1 MIQIALVSFETRA
14 VCVCRDPIGKT
25 GIGHRRYAYSDVLSR
40 TRLEPPIPLSQSTSR
55 RSGLSRIAARRIGE
69 VSGHVRRPPQS
80 TQGVQREWGNRRP
93 CSEWI
98 RVERSPTWRPPRS
111 SGAFST
117 RHRDRVS
124 IPTPSRPPPTPP
136 FRTASGAAC
145 RADEGIQR
153 PCGHPSGEL
162 LALRRD
168 GGKFASGL
176 SGARAGS
183 RRTQTPSPGPASFNA
198 VSEARGWRVTR
209 FEGRNGERASPPLA
223 PCAVRRSEDAHTVE
237 TTEGPGMNAFP
248 TPLLVCLCRSAV
260 RRSKPT
266 SPISRTRFSR
276 PQVLC
281 Q

>member
-55 RSGLSRIAARRIGE
+55 RSGLSRIAARRVEKFRVTPADRCRAPRGF
-69 VSGHVRRPPQS
+69 
-80 TQGVQREWGNRRP
+80 QREWGNRRP
-93 CSEWI
+93 CSERI

-124 IPTPSRPPPTPP
+124 IPTPSRPPTRPPAPP

-248 TPLLVCLCRSAV
+248 TPLLACL
-260 RRSKPT
+260 
-266 SPISRTRFSR
+266 
-276 PQVLC
+276 
-281 Q
+281 